1 MSRLPALA
9 VVLTLALAAPAWGQS
24 VAFGNKLINVG
35 DSVGRVYQV
44 AGKPGRV
51 VQLENKFGAGV
62 GERFEYY
69 TGNKTVLITI
79 RGGKVVDVSEVF

>member
-1 MSRLPALA
+1 MYRIFALA
-9 VVLTLALAAPAWGQS
+9 LVLALALATPAWAQS
-24 VAFGNKLINVG
+24 VAFGNKLVNVG

-69 TGNKTVLITI
+69 LGSKTVLITI
-79 RGGKVVDVSEVF
+79 RGGKVVDVTEVF